1 MKVEIKKR
9 TDEGEICLTAFEA
22 DNDLDILTELKDNI
36 KALQDFNTP
45 KEWDKSIAGAVI
57 YVNDEPFEEVLPYLP
72 DAEDMAAFHRYLDS
86 CIQELEDYYGSEPFN
101 EILESIKE
109 EW

>member
-1 MKVEIKKR
+1 MKIEIRKG
-9 TDEGEICLTAFEA
+9 DNCLTAFNA
-22 DNDLDILTELKDNI
+22 DNDLDVLTELKDNV
-36 KALQDFNTP
+36 KALQDFNSP

-72 DAEDMAAFHRYLDS
+72 DAEDMSAFHRYLDS

-101 EILESIKE
+101 EMLESIKE

>member
-1 MKVEIKKR
+1 MKVEIRKG
-9 TDEGEICLTAFEA
+9 DNCLTAFNA
-22 DNDLDILTELKDNI
+22 DNDLDVLTELQDNI

-45 KEWDKSIAGAVI
+45 EEWDKSIAGAVI